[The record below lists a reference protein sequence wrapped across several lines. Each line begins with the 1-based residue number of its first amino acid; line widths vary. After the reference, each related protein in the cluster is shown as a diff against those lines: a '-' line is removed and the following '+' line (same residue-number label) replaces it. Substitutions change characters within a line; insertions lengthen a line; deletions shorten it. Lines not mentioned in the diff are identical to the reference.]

1 MMKNIAVVLR
11 GHLRTW
17 SYNAPVVFDFFDS
30 IAENVDFYLFTWNTP
45 DLKQHLLINTFD
57 NHGRPPV
64 YSLAVNP
71 QESLYTSWSGPALLS
86 TLAAPHIRHNHLK
99 TPYDAVF
106 ETRFDVL
113 TTRVPDIPVTPIAE
127 DTWYTN
133 SFTNLVDRYGNRN
146 VGMKDHFLA
155 GTVDTYCAMAD
166 RVVIP
171 ASETKECHVDMLEF
185 AKSRGIKVSN
195 SLKWVNT
202 MMSRPS
208 DRFRVHDPF
217 AWVNPHQIEVDDPS
231 MPVWEEATLEERIDM
246 LVRMDIEWNDYIT
259 DNGNI
264 GVGRPGDPLTPELQE
279 YKKRLDSGESMMGLT
294 DLLFD

>member
-127 DTWYTN
+127 NTWYTN